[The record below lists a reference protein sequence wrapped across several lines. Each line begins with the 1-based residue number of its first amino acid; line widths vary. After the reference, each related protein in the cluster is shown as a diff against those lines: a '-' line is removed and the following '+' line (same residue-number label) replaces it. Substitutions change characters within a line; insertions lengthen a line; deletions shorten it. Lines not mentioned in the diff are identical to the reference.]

1 MFPPMDADAA
11 LAQLLEVSDDI
22 RAAVVFERGEL
33 LASNLSEDKAAEIA
47 GLADAMLAY
56 AGALRKEGDVKQLE
70 AVTPDGDVYVV
81 RQGERGIVA
90 IAAPGSLAGMVQHD
104 LRTLL
109 GRLSQRSREAVARA

>member
-1 MFPPMDADAA
+1 MDADAA

-56 AGALRKEGDVKQLE
+56 ARTLRKEADVKQLE

-90 IAAPGSLAGMVQHD
+90 IAAPGSLAGVVQHD

-109 GRLSQRSREAVARA
+109 GRLSQRSQEAVARA